1 MRLKIFNYFFWFIC
15 SRISSF
21 LLFLVI
27 EADMMKEYLIYFVF
41 VLQSSLSLFKIY
53 SHGFVLDHNNSS
65 NNQSDLDFV
74 TENLIATR
82 NFATNLNSTLEIVT
96 GNNISQQF
104 NLNFVF
110 QNVTKSIGNNC
121 SNSTN
126 IGSTRALWLNT
137 VICFVFFAFIL
148 FTVIGNTLVILA
160 VVIVKK
166 LHRKDNYLIVSLA
179 ISDVLVGLIVMP
191 FAMITEITDGNK

>member
-1 MRLKIFNYFFWFIC
+1 
-15 SRISSF
+15 
-21 LLFLVI
+21 
-27 EADMMKEYLIYFVF
+27 MMKEYLIYFVF
-41 VLQSSLSLFKIY
+41 VLQSSLSLLKIY
-53 SHGFVLDHNNSS
+53 SHGFVLDHNKSS
-65 NNQSDLDFV
+65 NNQSILDYV
-74 TENLIATR
+74 TEKRKATS

-104 NLNFVF
+104 NLSFVF
-110 QNVTKSIGNNC
+110 QNLTKIIGNNY

-126 IGSTRALWLNT
+126 IGSTRALWLNI

-191 FAMITEITDGNK
+191 FAMITEITDGNE